1 MDRNNTKLIYNNIII
16 CMYYTCIMVTT
27 LIVRNKSATPRSA
40 KYLFRHINTIKKL
53 RVKQITDG
61 GR

>member
-1 MDRNNTKLIYNNIII
+1 
-16 CMYYTCIMVTT
+16 MYVFTYIMVTT